1 MPKQLKSYIVMNSRD
16 NCATALKD
24 LPKHTQ
30 LQVNEIII
38 IVNEN
43 ISLGHKFAL
52 KDIKEGDLVKKYGH
66 SIGIATG
73 EIKKGDWIH
82 THNLVSQYLEEV
94 LKK

>member
-1 MPKQLKSYIVMNSRD
+1 MPKHLKSYIVMNSRD

-24 LPKHTQ
+24 IPRRTQ
-30 LQVNEIII
+30 LQVNEINI

-66 SIGIATG
+66 SIGIATVD
-73 EIKKGDWIH
+73 IKKGDWIH

-94 LKK
+94 LNK

>member
-1 MPKQLKSYIVMNSRD
+1 MSKQLKTYIIMNLGD

-24 LPKHTQ
+24 IPRHTQ
-30 LQVNEIII
+30 LQVNEINI

-66 SIGIATG
+66 SIGIATAD
-73 EIKKGDWIH
+73 IKKGDWIH
-82 THNLVSQYLEEV
+82 THNLVSQYLDEV